1 MKIPKLL
8 GAHKTFMR
16 LFISRQFVIFLITGG
31 ISALANFLSRILY
44 NAVVTFPVAIALAYI
59 TGMVVAFILAKIY
72 VFTESSHSLAKSA
85 ILFTAVNLLGFIQA
99 WIVSMVLEYHILP
112 AIGIHQFDKSI
123 ATLVGI
129 SVPAFTS
136 FIGYKYISFKKI

>member
-1 MKIPKLL
+1 MPNLL
-8 GAHKTFMR
+8 EVHKKVTTHFT
-16 LFISRQFVIFLITGG
+16 SRQFVIFLITGG
-31 ISALANFLSRILY
+31 ISALANFLSRIFY
-44 NAVVTFPVAIALAYI
+44 NGFVTFSVAIVCAYI
-59 TGMVVAFILAKIY
+59 TGMIVAFILAKIY
-72 VFTESSHSLAKSA
+72 VFTEHSHSLAKSA
-85 ILFTAVNLLGFIQA
+85 ILFSVVNFLGFTQA